1 MAAPTYVAKK
11 VGDQYVVV
19 PKNPAATKD
28 GSCCLMAG
36 GGLVLAGAVM
46 RGSRG
51 VALTLVGANLLY
63 RAATGQSLCAMF
75 ARRDRI
81 GGPNGDPRQSPTF
94 QNDVRPST
102 QAPADDVEEAA
113 MESFPASDP
122 PARTPTSST

>member
-19 PKNPAATKD
+19 SKNPPATRE

-46 RGSRG
+46 RGMSG
-51 VALTLVGANLLY
+51 VVLTLIGANLLY
-63 RAATGQSLCAMF
+63 RAATGQSLCAML
-75 ARRDRI
+75 ARRDRV
-81 GGPNGDPRQSPTF
+81 GGPSGDPRQSPTH
-94 QNDVRPST
+94 QNDVRPTS
-102 QAPADDVEEAA
+102 QVPEDDVDEMV

-122 PARTPTSST
+122 PGRKVVGTR